1 MRFKKSVLS
10 LILLISFNSNAEE
23 VDLDLGYNKT
33 SSHTYIGYLSS
44 VYSTKSGECGIL
56 FYGQEQQSSS
66 SSSAFQVRWD
76 CSTKGG
82 GRMFQQALSSYYT
95 QNKVQIGTTDTSKDL
110 ESIMISTK

>member
-66 SSSAFQVRWD
+66 AFQVRWD

-95 QNKVQIGTTDTSKDL
+95 QNKVQIGTNYTSKNL